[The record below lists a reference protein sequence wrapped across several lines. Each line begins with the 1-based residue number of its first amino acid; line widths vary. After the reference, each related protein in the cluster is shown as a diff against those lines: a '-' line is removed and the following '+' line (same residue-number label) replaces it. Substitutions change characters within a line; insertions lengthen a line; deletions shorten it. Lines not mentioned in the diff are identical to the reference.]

1 MSLNDLTLNADIV
14 SEFNKIFAGYGLDLA
29 RYKSAFIKRRL
40 DRRMRIL
47 NISDYSQYMLALKNN
62 RKEFEEIF
70 ASLSI
75 NVTNFFRDST
85 VFDRFQL
92 SILPKILS
100 SLGDSNKI
108 RVWSAGCAS
117 GEEPYSIAMMFKQ
130 AVGKLSNLEVEI
142 IANDVNKSAIQFAER
157 GRYPAKGIES
167 LPPSIILNNFQKIK
181 NDNNTMEYEIISEI
195 KNMVTFKVGDILSDQ
210 MQFFDVIF
218 CRNVLI
224 YYEKEAQELI
234 FTKFHRGLKNSGY
247 LVLGM
252 DETMFGRRCQ
262 KLFNPLMA
270 RERIYQKV
278 LQQDD

>member
-1 MSLNDLTLNADIV
+1 
-14 SEFNKIFAGYGLDLA
+14 
-29 RYKSAFIKRRL
+29 
-40 DRRMRIL
+40 MRIL
-47 NISDYSQYMLALKNN
+47 NISDYAQYVIALKNN

-75 NVTNFFRDST
+75 NVTNFFRDSM

-100 SLGDSNKI
+100 GLGEGNKI
-108 RVWSAGCAS
+108 RIWSAGCAS

-130 AVGKLSNLEVEI
+130 AIGKLSNLEVEI
-142 IANDVNKSAIQFAER
+142 IANDVNKLAIQFAQH
-157 GRYPAKGIES
+157 GRYPAKSVES
-167 LPPSIILNNFQKIK
+167 LPPNVILNNFQKRTTD
-181 NDNNTMEYEIISEI
+181 DNNTEYEVVQFI
-195 KNMVTFKVGDILSDQ
+195 KNMVTFKVGDILSDT

-234 FTKFHRGLKNSGY
+234 FTKFYKGLKDSGY
-247 LVLGM
+247 MVLGM

-278 LQQDD
+278 LQQNN

>member
-1 MSLNDLTLNADIV
+1 MSLNDLTLDAGMLN
-14 SEFNKIFAGYGLDLA
+14 EFSKAFENHGLDIT
-29 RYKSAFIKRRL
+29 RYKPAFIKRRL

-47 NISDYSQYMLALKNN
+47 NISEYPEYIHALKQD

-75 NVTNFFRDST
+75 NVTDFFRNST
-85 VFDRFQL
+85 VFDIFKL
-92 SILPKILS
+92 HILPKILS
-100 SLGDSNKI
+100 NQDGSNKI

-117 GEEPYSIAMMFKQ
+117 GEEPYSVAIMFKQ
-130 AVGKLSNLEVEI
+130 AVEKINNLDVEI
-142 IANDVNKSAIQFAER
+142 IASDVNKMAIQFAER
-157 GRYPAKGIES
+157 GRYPAKSVEV
-167 LPPSIILNNFQKIK
+167 LPPNVITSNFKKISDDKNNV
-181 NDNNTMEYEIISEI
+181 EYEVVQPI
-195 KNMVTFKVGDILSDQ
+195 KNMVTFKVNDILSSDAKL
-210 MQFFDVIF
+210 FDVIF

-234 FTKFHRGLKNSGY
+234 FTKFHNGLKDFGY

-262 KLFNPLMA
+262 KLFHPLMA

-278 LQQDD
+278 LLK